1 MTHPSQRQAW
11 RMALPQ
17 CVHVH
22 RWRKSFDGQRLLSV
36 AKLNPGHRP
45 NILLSEQGTGMGVFV
60 SMLQLSLL

>member
-1 MTHPSQRQAW
+1 
-11 RMALPQ
+11 MALPQ